1 MTATY
6 PRHSTAPRRT
16 APTRTAPSRTS
27 PPRTAPLHRLTAPAR
42 RATHLGY
49 AVLIC
54 AVMAGGMVLSLV
66 VTTYAGQV
74 SLESADLRAQ
84 VNDAVAT
91 RQRLESDV
99 AASESPAHLLTVA
112 RTMGMVPAANPV
124 FLRLSDHRI
133 IGRKIAAG
141 SNGS

>member
-1 MTATY
+1 MTTTY
-6 PRHSTAPRRT
+6 PRHTTAPRRSTAPRRP
-16 APTRTAPSRTS
+16 AARQQ
-27 PPRTAPLHRLTAPAR
+27 APLRRLAAPAR

-54 AVMAGGMVLSLV
+54 AVIAAGMVLSLV

-74 SLESADLRAQ
+74 SLQSADLRTQ
-84 VNDAVAT
+84 VNDAVAL

-99 AASESPAHLLTVA
+99 AAAESPAHLLTVA
-112 RTMGMVPAANPV
+112 RRMGMVPAANPV

-133 IGRKIAAG
+133 IGRRIAAG